1 MAPTMSGPGF
11 DAQAMKDR
19 ERATWSAASVGWK
32 THDERLVEFSRPVT
46 EELVRRAGI
55 RPGLRVLDLA
65 SGTGEPSLTIAERVG
80 AAGSVLGVDLA
91 EPMLAVARDK
101 ATRRGLTNVE
111 YRVADAENLD
121 LPSATFDAATMRW
134 GIMFLPDPVAAM
146 RHVHRV
152 LRDGARLA
160 LAAWG
165 PPEANPFL
173 RIPLDVIR
181 KYTEVPTPP
190 PGSPGLFAFGPA
202 ARLPATLQQAG
213 FGDVGTAE
221 LKLRVAGFEN
231 GADYWKFQR
240 AIAGPIARLYEP
252 LAPDVRSKI
261 DNEVAAEAE
270 NYRAGRQLEIPAMT
284 WIGWGSR

>member
-1 MAPTMSGPGF
+1 MSGPGI
-11 DAQAMKDR
+11 DATAIKDR

-32 THDERLVEFSRPVT
+32 MHDEVLVAFSKPVT

-80 AAGSVLGVDLA
+80 PDGSVLGVDLA

-101 ATRRGLTNVE
+101 ATRRGVKNVE

-121 LPSATFDAATMRW
+121 LPSAAFDAATMRW

-146 RHVHRV
+146 RQVYRV
-152 LRDGARLA
+152 LRPGAKVA

-165 PPEANPFL
+165 PPDANPFL

-181 KYTEVPTPP
+181 RHIEVPVPP
-190 PGSPGLFAFGPA
+190 PGSPGLFAFGEP

-213 FGDVGTAE
+213 FTGVESTA
-221 LKLRVAGFEN
+221 LKLRMTGFES
-231 GADYWKFQR
+231 GSDYWKFQR
-240 AIAGPIARLYEP
+240 AIAGPITRLYEP
-252 LAPDVRSKI
+252 LSPELRGTI
-261 DNEVAAEAE
+261 DEEVAAEAE
-270 NYRAGRQLEIPAMT
+270 KYRAGSHLEVPAMT
-284 WIGWGSR
+284 WIGSGGR